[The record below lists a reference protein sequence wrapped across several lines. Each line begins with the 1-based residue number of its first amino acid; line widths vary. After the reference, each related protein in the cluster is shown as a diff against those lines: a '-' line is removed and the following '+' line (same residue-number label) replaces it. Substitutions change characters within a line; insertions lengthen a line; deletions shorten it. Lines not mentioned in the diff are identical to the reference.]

1 MMTSPEPIS
10 PLLDLPSSV
19 LLVEDNP
26 IIAMNTEALLEELGI
41 GRIHTAGTVDDALA
55 LVNRERF
62 DLAIL
67 DLKLGDSEDSLPI
80 AAQLD
85 ARGVPIIFA
94 TGFGEDIDLPDSQG
108 RARVLKKPYGYDDL
122 ERLFR
127 TS

>member
-1 MMTSPEPIS
+1 MTSSKEIAQLFDFPA
-10 PLLDLPSSV
+10 SV

-41 GRIHTAGTVDDALA
+41 DRVLTAGTVADALA
-55 LVNRERF
+55 LVDRERF

-67 DLKLGDSEDSLPI
+67 DLKLGDEEDSLPI
-80 AAQLD
+80 AEQLD

-94 TGFGEDIDLPDSQG
+94 TGFGEDIALPEG
-108 RARVLKKPYGYDDL
+108 HGAARVLKKPYSFDDL

-127 TS
+127 AG